1 MKPSVLLLAWSGAVF
16 GAEAPG
22 DFAYA
27 VPVRTEAGAAF
38 HQVTLP
44 PAVYEGAVRSDL
56 GDMRVFNGAGEVV
69 PHAFQVRSVA
79 AQPAQARLAAPLFAL
94 HAQTLNGAQ
103 RAGVHIQTRVDGTI
117 IRLEPGAAARA
128 PGAPLVAYIADASAH
143 KGSIS
148 ALELERPADAG
159 PFVGKLTIE
168 GSDDLASWRVL
179 VSEAPVLSLTA
190 GAAQLQRL
198 RVEFPAQ
205 SAKYLR
211 LSWPSGASPIELA
224 ALAVEP
230 ASAKPEPQR
239 HWKAVTARQE
249 KAHEYLIEPAGQ
261 FPVDR
266 LRVQLPQPNT
276 VAPVEILAHGK
287 PGESWQPLVR
297 TVAYRIHSD
306 RGEVNSPDIV
316 VPPVPGRRLL
326 LRFDAQG
333 GGIGMGTPSV
343 EIGWVPHELVFA
355 ARGAAPFQIAYG
367 NVKAQY
373 AAYPIESLIPGY
385 RRPPESPS
393 IPIVPASTGEPVTHA
408 GAPALRQPLD
418 IKRWTLWGSLLL
430 GVAALGVMAWRLSRQ
445 MAAHPGKTTA
455 DHADSDR
462 PPAG

>member
-1 MKPSVLLLAWSGAVF
+1 MKPSIVLLAWSGAVF
-16 GAEAPG
+16 GAEVPG

-44 PAVYEGAVRSDL
+44 PPVYEGAVRSDL

-79 AQPAQARLAAPLFAL
+79 APQAQARLAAPLFAL
-94 HAQTLNGAQ
+94 HAQPLNGAQ
-103 RAGVHIQTRVDGTI
+103 GAGVRIQTRADGTI
-117 IRLEPGAAARA
+117 IMVEPGSASRA
-128 PGAPLVAYIADASAH
+128 PGAPLVAYIADVSAH

-159 PFVGKLTIE
+159 PFVGKLTVE
-168 GSDDLASWRVL
+168 GSDDLSGWRVL
-179 VSEAPVLSLTA
+179 VDEAPVLSLTA

-205 SAKYLR
+205 PAKYLR
-211 LSWPSGASPIELA
+211 LSWPSSTSPIELA
-224 ALAVEP
+224 ALTVEP
-230 ASAKPEPQR
+230 ASARPEPQR
-239 HWKAVTARQE
+239 HWKAVTARQD
-249 KAHEYLIEPAGQ
+249 KAHEYIVEPAGQ

-276 VAPVEILAHGK
+276 VAPVAILASGK

-297 TVAYRIHSD
+297 TVVYRLHSD
-306 RGEVNSPDIV
+306 RGEVTSPDIAV
-316 VPPVPGRRLL
+316 LPVPGRRLL
-326 LRFDAQG
+326 LRFDGQG
-333 GGIGMGTPSV
+333 DGIGMGTPGV

-367 NVKAQY
+367 SAKAQY

-385 RRPPESPS
+385 RRPPEPPA
-393 IPIVPASTGEPVTHA
+393 IPIVSASTGEPFTHA

-430 GVAALGVMAWRLSRQ
+430 GVAALGAMAWRLSRQ
-445 MAAHPGKTTA
+445 MAAQAGQTTA
-455 DHADSDR
+455 DHADPER